1 MVKNKPYPLYE
12 RENLYNL
19 KSVIQRSAIM
29 NPDCE
34 AFCFEEE
41 GKDVSITY
49 KQFKEDI
56 ETLGTALYSFGLK
69 GAYHIAI
76 LGENSYQWIVA
87 AFAATNGSNV
97 FVPIDKD
104 MPADVI
110 KDLMIKADCN
120 ALIYSDDYHDIVMQI
135 KDSLGD
141 ILIINIKQ
149 RYSGILSF
157 NDLIVRGK
165 ELIAL
170 GDTAFINNKISN
182 QALAAIFFTSGTTGI
197 NKGVMLTHRNIAT
210 NAIDSLK
217 IMDFGNKSILLLPLH
232 HSFGFTSGVVLM
244 LYLQSCICINHSLRY
259 ISQDLKKY
267 QPTHLLLVPLFIEAF
282 YKSVWDTAKKTGKAK
297 LLRLMVS
304 ISKAL
309 LAIGIDLRHKLFASV
324 LDSFGG
330 NLNMIVSGGAFLDFK
345 YVKDFRAMGI
355 FISNG
360 YGITECS
367 PVVSV
372 NRNYHFRD
380 GTIGRLLPSCEMKI
394 DTDNGS
400 DEGEILVRG
409 DYTMLGYYK
418 DEQATNEVFKDGWF
432 KTGDIGR
439 IDKDGFI
446 YITGR
451 IKNIIILANG
461 ENIHPEEI
469 ESSLLDIPFV
479 KEVIVREDTAKKG
492 SRIVLVA
499 EVFPDYG
506 AAKTQGIDNLQTHFD
521 KAIATFNRSVAR
533 NKCIQR
539 VILRETEFMKTST
552 KKIKRI

>member
-1 MVKNKPYPLYE
+1 MKNRPYPLYE
-12 RENLYNL
+12 RESLHDL
-19 KSVIQRSAIM
+19 KSIIRRSAIA
-29 NPDCE
+29 NPDGE
-34 AFCFEEE
+34 AFCYEEG
-41 GKDVSITY
+41 GKDVTITY

-56 ETLGTALYSFGLK
+56 EALGTALYSLGLK
-69 GAYHIAI
+69 GAFHIAI

-87 AFAATNGSNV
+87 AFAITNGSNV
-97 FVPIDKD
+97 IVPIDRD
-104 MPADVI
+104 MPSSII
-110 KDLMIKADCN
+110 KDLMLKADCKG
-120 ALIYSDDYHDIVMQI
+120 LIYSDDYHGVVKQI

-141 ILIINIKQ
+141 THFINIKQ
-149 RYSGILSF
+149 NYQDVLSF
-157 NDLIVRGK
+157 NNLAARGK

-170 GDTAFINNKISN
+170 GDTEFINNEINN
-182 QALAAIFFTSGTTGI
+182 QALAAIFYTSGTTGI

-217 IMDFGNKSILLLPLH
+217 LMNFGNKSILLLPLH

-282 YKSVWDTAKKTGKAK
+282 YKGVWDTAKKTGKAK

-304 ISKAL
+304 ISKTL

-394 DTDNGS
+394 DTDNGY

-469 ESSLLDIPFV
+469 ESSLLDIPFI

-499 EVFPDYG
+499 EVFPDYDT
-506 AAKTQGIDNLQTHFD
+506 AKTQEIDNLQTYFD
-521 KAIATFNRSVAR
+521 RAIVTYNKSVSR